1 MVNTKEAEIIRID
14 ALFSSALKL
23 TKSYYPFL
31 IPLYPYKIILNMGV
45 GCVLM
50 FWGGIPKNK
59 A

>member
-14 ALFSSALKL
+14 ALSSSTLKL
-23 TKSYYPFL
+23 IKSYYSFL
-31 IPLYPYKIILNMGV
+31 IPLYPYKIILNVGA

-50 FWGGIPKNK
+50 FLGGIPKNK